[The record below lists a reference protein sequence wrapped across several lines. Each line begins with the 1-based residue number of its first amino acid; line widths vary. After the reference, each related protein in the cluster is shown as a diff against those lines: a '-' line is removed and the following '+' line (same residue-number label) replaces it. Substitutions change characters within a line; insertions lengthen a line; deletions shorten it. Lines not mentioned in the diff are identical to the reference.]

1 MWGSEY
7 FHYLELKIILISNK
21 KMILKTISHQEENL
35 TLFFKT
41 VISMRQSIRE
51 QHRLRWNLTE
61 K

>member
-41 VISMRQSIRE
+41 VIFMRQSIRE